1 MFSSVVSNVLTK
13 GRIRL
18 RTKKCILIAKI
29 IAVIVEGKSKG
40 ETLRERSYYIH
51 TGECEK
57 LYYKRVRLRGNARER
72 EGKLVLEQISKSSFI

>member
-18 RTKKCILIAKI
+18 RTKIRFDSEEI

-40 ETLRERSYYIH
+40 EA
-51 TGECEK
+51 
-57 LYYKRVRLRGNARER
+57 N
-72 EGKLVLEQISKSSFI
+72 LVKESKSIYR